1 MASFHRFSARHAC
14 GVAALAFSA
23 AAPLL
28 AQSQDRGQGSPRYDV
43 ATEASRNQSVIPWTS
58 R

>member
-14 GVAALAFSA
+14 GVAALAFSV